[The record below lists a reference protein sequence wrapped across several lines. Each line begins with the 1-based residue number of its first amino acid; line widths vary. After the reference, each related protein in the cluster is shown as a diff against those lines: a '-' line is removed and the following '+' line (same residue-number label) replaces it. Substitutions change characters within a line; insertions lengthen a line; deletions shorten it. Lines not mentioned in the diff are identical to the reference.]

1 MKKQRSTDTPFR
13 TISVFLLLLG
23 QTFFQFFKILLMKI
37 ILVLRKLKL
46 LSTYLLLPIKM
57 SGKNFWYGCTFK
69 IYLSDFST
77 PIRNLF
83 VKIFLED
90 WQKYISQYFRI
101 KRKNK
106 AMPIIENVRST
117 ITWKKN
123 IKCVKCM
130 PWSCSRSFC
139 WQDLAS
145 CRTFFFE
152 ILKLRKETVN
162 YC

>member
-23 QTFFQFFKILLMKI
+23 QKFFQFFKILLMKI

-57 SGKNFWYGCTFK
+57 SGKNFWCGCTFK

-90 WQKYISQYFRI
+90 
-101 KRKNK
+101 
-106 AMPIIENVRST
+106 
-117 ITWKKN
+117 
-123 IKCVKCM
+123 
-130 PWSCSRSFC
+130 
-139 WQDLAS
+139 
-145 CRTFFFE
+145 
-152 ILKLRKETVN
+152 
-162 YC
+162 